1 MIITSFETASGNTA
15 YTDEQLNQIT
25 DREDILDNLRMGGA
39 PADWLVASTRA
50 AGPSAETALW
60 ALNHAEARTDE
71 IVAPTKLVEHVLSIL
86 TSIKTEIIAETTDE
100 IEELI
105 DDAGF
110 RLVTANYTDEVVT
123 VVLDGH
129 GRRDLEDIAE
139 GIEEVLTHN
148 YAGHLDVEV
157 VMIAR

>member
-1 MIITSFETASGNTA
+1 MIITSFETVSGSTA
-15 YTDEQLNQIT
+15 HTDDQLNQIT
-25 DREDILDNLRMGGA
+25 DREETLNNLRTGGA
-39 PADWLVASTRA
+39 PSDWLVASTRA
-50 AGPSAETALW
+50 AGPSAETMLW

-71 IVAPTKLVEHVLSIL
+71 NVAPAELVEHILSIL
-86 TSIKTEIIAETTDE
+86 VSIKTEAIAEVTDE

-110 RLVTANYTDEVVT
+110 RLVTLNYTDGVVT

-129 GRRDLEDIAE
+129 GRRDLDDIVE
-139 GIEEVLTHN
+139 GVEEVLTHN

>member
-39 PADWLVASTRA
+39 PADWLVASTRP
-50 AGPSAETALW
+50 AGHSAETALW

-71 IVAPTKLVEHVLSIL
+71 NVAPVELVEHVLSIL

-110 RLVTANYTDEVVT
+110 RLVTLNYTDEVVT
-123 VVLDGH
+123 VAS
-129 GRRDLEDIAE
+129 IAQPR
-139 GIEEVLTHN
+139 I
-148 YAGHLDVEV
+148 
-157 VMIAR
+157 